1 MWWSGWESEKVWRA
15 RRSVLFSWAFL
26 SRPFSPFKKTRL
38 NGDTIPGWM
47 KTESRVDKWRKRKTN
62 AQRDGCDATTML
74 LQGAQLNSC
83 KCSNRLKRADAASV
97 SYWSET
103 QDTARDIMLPN
114 TSYSNF
120 NRTRKLLFVALYKNE
135 KQVRLYIY
143 TRTLTSAKYM
153 CTVLFCFYYWLNY
166 LLSR

>member
-15 RRSVLFSWAFL
+15 RRSLLFSWAFL

-47 KTESRVDKWRKRKTN
+47 KTKSRVDKWRKCQTN

-74 LQGAQLNSC
+74 LQAAQLNSC
-83 KCSNRLKRADAASV
+83 KCSNRLKSADAASV

-135 KQVRLYIY
+135 KQVCLYIY
-143 TRTLTSAKYM
+143 TWTLTSAKYM
-153 CTVLFCFYYWLNY
+153 CPVLFCFYYWLNY